1 MLKINN
7 KNVLSVKD
15 MGAFTGQR
23 YYIELD
29 PINDDISMLIE
40 ISVITP
46 DNTSKNS
53 LPNLWYASKL
63 TDKVLDTYL
72 SLQTYLTNKDNNCVG
87 KYNVQVINGVFDER
101 LNKVIR
107 AINFNNL
114 LEATDE
120 NINILVDK
128 VADLYYGS
136 RKEN

>member
-53 LPNLWYASKL
+53 LPNLWYEIGRAS
-63 TDKVLDTYL
+63 
-72 SLQTYLTNKDNNCVG
+72 CR
-87 KYNVQVINGVFDER
+87 ER
-101 LNKVIR
+101 V
-107 AINFNNL
+107 
-114 LEATDE
+114 
-120 NINILVDK
+120 
-128 VADLYYGS
+128 
-136 RKEN
+136 

>member
-15 MGAFTGQR
+15 MGAFAGQR

-87 KYNVQVINGVFDER
+87 KYNVQVINGGFDER

-107 AINFNNL
+107 TINFDNL
-114 LEATDE
+114 LEATNE

-128 VADLYYGS
+128 VAGLYYGS
-136 RKEN
+136 GKEN

>member
-87 KYNVQVINGVFDER
+87 KYNVQVINGGFDER

-107 AINFNNL
+107 IINFNNV